1 MTNYHSQ
8 FRGDLAFLSN
18 MYPCH
23 FIIDDIDYPSV
34 EHYFQ
39 SMKTSNVE
47 EKKSIIEVE
56 SPVEAKKL
64 GKKVTLRKD
73 WEAIKD
79 IVMFDG
85 VLAKFKQNE
94 KLENK
99 LIHIDDSLLIE
110 KNSWGD
116 RYWGVDYNTGIGLNK
131 LGKILK
137 KVKMLLILS
146 KNKK

>member
-64 GKKVTLRKD
+64 GKKVSLRKD
-73 WEAIKD
+73 WETIKD
-79 IVMFDG
+79 IIMFDG
-85 VLAKFKQNE
+85 VYAKFKQNE
-94 KLENK
+94 NLANK
-99 LIHIDDSLLIE
+99 LIHTNDSLLIE

-116 RYWGVDYNTGIGLNK
+116 KYWGVDYSTGVGLNK